1 MSWFGKN
8 IISSQV
14 INSKTEKIKKRA
26 LRDARKKIR
35 KGELTDSHSFA
46 LYLETVD
53 ERYEFI
59 KNDIAEATRVVNYAQ
74 TRANKIAETRQ
85 LLDFFSQDY
94 AELIRLAQNVSKKA
108 VEAGKSN
115 DQKHERLSDIDLSK
129 LKDSFK
135 DLFKKRDDGNEK
147 K

>member
-14 INSKTEKIKKRA
+14 INAKTEKIKKRA

-59 KNDIAEATRVVNYAQ
+59 KNDIAEATRVLNYAQ
-74 TRANKIAETRQ
+74 TRADKIAETRQ
-85 LLDFFSQDY
+85 LLDFFKHDH
-94 AELIRLAQNVSKKA
+94 AELVRLAHIVARKA
-108 VEAGKSN
+108 EQADRTDDLK
-115 DQKHERLSDIDLSK
+115 QEKLSDIDLSK
-129 LKDSFK
+129 LKDSFN
-135 DLFKKRDDGNEK
+135 DLFKNKENDNEN
-147 K
+147 